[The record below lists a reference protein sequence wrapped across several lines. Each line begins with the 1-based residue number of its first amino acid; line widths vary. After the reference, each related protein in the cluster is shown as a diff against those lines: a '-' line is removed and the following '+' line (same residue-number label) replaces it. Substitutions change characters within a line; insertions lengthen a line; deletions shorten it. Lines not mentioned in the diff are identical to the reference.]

1 MDLGVVSLSLG
12 CLDFDDL
19 LEFVKAIDGSAIE
32 LSTADGVHNKT
43 VDFSA
48 EGRRVVVDKVKAQGL
63 RIVSVGGYS
72 DFTISDPE
80 AVQGKLERL
89 RWYCQL
95 ALDLGAGILR
105 VMAGNPRPGLSETEM
120 IDNIIAGFKAA
131 VEVAEEYGV
140 IFALENHGTLINDLD
155 VMLKIVESVGSPY
168 FRVTLDTGNYCWAG
182 KSLEEA
188 YVFFEKMAPYT
199 ANVHLKDFVVQ
210 LDRSVKFVPLGD
222 GELDLKRV
230 LDILRGVGYQGTLL
244 CEYEGVGEPKEL
256 IAAGTFDEYVAE
268 LKAGTKRSLDY
279 MRSLLNS

>member
-80 AVQGKLERL
+80 AVQGQLERL

-95 ALDLGAGILR
+95 ALDLDAGILR